1 MMKFKAINAVFLGAL
16 FLCSNAFASD
26 VSKDDPY
33 QMIEEVS
40 QITFDRFAREE
51 KQIKADPNLL
61 KGIVREELMP
71 YVFYQYAALKV
82 LGNYRKNASK
92 EEIKA
97 FVVAFREYLIT
108 SYAQVFTLYDNQ
120 KIEFEP
126 AKNFDKEK
134 IVMVGVNVIDGQR
147 PPINLKFKVR
157 KNTKTNE
164 WQAFDLV
171 AEGVS
176 LLDAK
181 QKELRSILAQNGVP
195 QVTEMLREKS
205 KRDIVFKKNGKKD
218 AMKEIGIDK

>member
-1 MMKFKAINAVFLGAL
+1 MKSISLKAVLLSVLVFTA
-16 FLCSNAFASD
+16 NAFAAE
-26 VSKDDPY
+26 VSKEDPY
-33 QMIEEVS
+33 KMINEVS
-40 QITFDRFAREE
+40 QITFDRLASEE

-61 KGIVREELMP
+61 KGIVEEEMMP

-97 FVVAFREYLIT
+97 FIVAFREYLIT

-120 KIEFEP
+120 KIQFEP
-126 AKNFDKEK
+126 AKSFDKEK
-134 IVMVGVNVIDGQR
+134 IVMVGVDVIDGNR

-195 QVTEMLREKS
+195 KVTEMLLEKS
-205 KRDIVFKKNGKKD
+205 KRDIVFKKNGKDD
-218 AMKEIGIDK
+218 AMKEIGIEK